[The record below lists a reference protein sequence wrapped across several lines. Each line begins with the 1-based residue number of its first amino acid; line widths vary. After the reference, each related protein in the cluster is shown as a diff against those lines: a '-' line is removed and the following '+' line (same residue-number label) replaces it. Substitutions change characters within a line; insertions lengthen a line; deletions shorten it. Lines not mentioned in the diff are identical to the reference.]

1 MRLELGSAR
10 HGLESREKSINLE
23 FPVVS
28 NNIFCDF
35 FGFFFLFKATPESYG
50 SSQPRGKIRAVTA
63 GLHHSHSN
71 TGSEL
76 YLQPMLQFVAT
87 LDP

>member
-10 HGLESREKSINLE
+10 HGLESREKSMNLE
-23 FPVVS
+23 CPVDS
-28 NNIFCDF
+28 ENILSEFL
-35 FGFFFLFKATPESYG
+35 GFFFLFKATPGSYG
-50 SSQPRGKIRAVTA
+50 SSQARGKIRAVTA
-63 GLHHSHSN
+63 CLHRSHSN